1 MGDMKRHA
9 QNKKQLRGIL
19 ASAGVVAGAAVLAGV
34 GTLAGPKSAS
44 ALTYQTGV
52 GMNFTIEPSISV
64 SLSDSEIY
72 INNLAPGTSADS
84 NIVTINVISN
94 ATGGYSLTSTVG
106 DTTYNDRNLTN
117 KNDGNATF
125 KSIDF
130 GTEKTYVAGGG
141 NLDDKQWGYTSSTDG
156 GTTWAAYSG
165 LPLYSDTENVATI
178 MSGTEPTSASGVSA
192 QFKIAAKAATGQAS
206 GEYNNVINFIAVAE
220 PDPTIKMQDVASWG
234 ETLKEGETIEAEDAR
249 DGKTYLVTR
258 LADGN
263 IWMTQNLDFD
273 IVSGTTYTSGD
284 TDIKADWTPSVGTT
298 TGTSWSGSETAPGSY
313 DPGDLCWNGTID
325 ASYSGTLDTMT
336 TNCSESGANERWRI
350 GNYYNWTAAVAMND
364 SSAYTSEGTDV
375 DQSICPA
382 GWRLPTYSGDYSFQ
396 KLLKES
402 GYSVSSG
409 TSGNIQSDP
418 FYFVYGGHWNGSS
431 LDVGD
436 SGLYWSS
443 VVYSWSYAY
452 DLSFYVYSYLNPQS
466 DALRDDGISVRCV
479 AR

>member
-1 MGDMKRHA
+1 MKRHA
-9 QNKKQLRGIL
+9 RNKKQLWGTL
-19 ASAGVVAGAAVLAGV
+19 TGAGVIAGAAIFAGI
-34 GTLAGPKSAS
+34 GTLAGSESAT

-52 GMNFTIEPSISV
+52 GMNFTLEPSISV
-64 SLSDSEIY
+64 SLSNSEIY
-72 INNLAPGTSADS
+72 INDLAPGTSADS
-84 NIVTINVISN
+84 NVVTVTVFSN

-106 DTTYNDRNLTN
+106 DTTYNNRNLTN
-117 KNDGNATF
+117 KDSSAAIF
-125 KSIDF
+125 SSIDF
-130 GTEKTYVAGGG
+130 GTEKAYTAGGG
-141 NLDDKQWGYTSSTDG
+141 NLEDKQWGYTSSTDG

-178 MSGTEPTSASGVSA
+178 MSGTEPTSASGASA

-220 PDPTIKMQDVASWG
+220 PDPEINMQNVASWG
-234 ETLKEGETIEAEDAR
+234 STLAVGDTIEAEDAR
-249 DGKTYLVTR
+249 DGKSYLVTR

-273 IVSGTTYTSGD
+273 IVAGKTYTSAD
-284 TDIKADWTPSVGTT
+284 TDIKADWTPSAGTT
-298 TGTSWSGSETAPGSY
+298 TGTSWARSTSTPESY

-325 ASYSGTLDTMT
+325 TSWSGTLDTMT
-336 TNCSESGANERWRI
+336 TSCSESGANERWQI
-350 GNYYNWTAAVAMND
+350 GNYYNWTAAVAMNN
-364 SSAYTSEGTDV
+364 SSSYTTGGTDV

-382 GWRLPTYSGDYSFQ
+382 GWRLPTYSGNYSFQ

-418 FYFVYGGHWNGSS
+418 LYFVYGGLWYGSS
-431 LDVGD
+431 SGVG
-436 SGLYWSS
+436 SRGYYWSS
-443 VVYSWSYAY
+443 VVNDSNNAY
-452 DLSFYVYSYLNPQS
+452 DLNFDANGNLNPQNN
-466 DALRDDGISVRCV
+466 DNRDNGNSVRCV